1 MKYNEVKRQEQV
13 KYNELLNSCGVFWAF
28 SNEQFLENKTPLK
41 DGEKYVSIGSGGY
54 MPKGNFDKFIQ
65 GTKDIKKWTKVAAKE
80 CTDAIL
86 YELNNYESFYTGDI
100 SDAMPRLK
108 DLGYTVSEVKKVYHA
123 NREFALN

>member
-1 MKYNEVKRQEQV
+1 MKYNEVKRQEQE

-28 SNEQFLENKTPLK
+28 SNKQFLENKTPLK
-41 DGEKYVSIGSGGY
+41 DGEKYVSIGAGGY

-65 GTKDIKKWTKVAAKE
+65 GTKDIEKWVKIAVKE

-86 YELNNYESFYTGDI
+86 CELNNYECFYTGDI

-108 DLGYTVSEVKKVYHA
+108 ELGYTVSEVKKVYHA